1 MIPVNYIN
9 ENIINMCKSIIQQY
23 QYKHAAAVAAKPESP
38 VKIYKYINP
47 LTGDIT
53 VYQANGS
60 NLDGYYRK
68 YNKEHTII
76 SERLYEKNDLIYQ
89 FEYYKD
95 GSPKMLTTLDTDTN
109 IYKEI
114 TYYEKSQTI
123 RSIYKFSRI
132 TGLYTEP
139 PIEYT
144 PLGTI
149 KYIAISH
156 FLRSY

>member
-1 MIPVNYIN
+1 MIPVNSIN

-23 QYKHAAAVAAKPESP
+23 QYTHPTAVTKPEIP
-38 VKIYKYINP
+38 VQIHKYINP
-47 LTGDIT
+47 LTGNIT
-53 VYQANGS
+53 LYQIKDDMLN
-60 NLDGYYRK
+60 GYYRK
-68 YNKEHTII
+68 YNKEHNII
-76 SERLYEKNDLIYQ
+76 SERFYQKNDLIYQ

-95 GSPKMLTTLDTDTN
+95 GTPKMLITLNTDTN

-123 RSIYKFSRI
+123 SSIYKFSRI

-144 PLGTI
+144 PIGIT
-149 KYIAISH
+149 KRISITP
-156 FLRSY
+156 FLRDY